1 VAAKLLVVTR
11 SRALSHVLVMY
22 QAQYDPDAEVDKPH
36 RCQKY
41 RQFAAF
47 SDLEHVQIH
56 SDQHQAKADEHPG
69 SNNLNSHFPSVC
81 KQSSRMMDLSTIAN
95 CVGCYYRNHEKNGNE
110 YRNGPGIFDE
120 KFDELGHDVTFIL
133 LTNSTRAFSADSRGH

>member
-1 VAAKLLVVTR
+1 VTAKLLVVTR

-69 SNNLNSHFPSVC
+69 SNNLNSHFSERLQTI
-81 KQSSRMMDLSTIAN
+81 QSDNGLSTIAN
-95 CVGCYYRNHEKNGNE
+95 CVGCYYRNHERRTVTSIAMGQE
-110 YRNGPGIFDE
+110 YLTRNS
-120 KFDELGHDVTFIL
+120 
-133 LTNSTRAFSADSRGH
+133 TNSA

>member
-1 VAAKLLVVTR
+1 VTAKLLVVTC

-22 QAQYDPDAEVDKPH
+22 QAQYGPDAEVDKPH

-69 SNNLNSHFPSVC
+69 SNNLNSHFSERLQTI
-81 KQSSRMMDLSTIAN
+81 QSDNGFIYDCELCRLLLSQ
-95 CVGCYYRNHEKNGNE
+95 
-110 YRNGPGIFDE
+110 
-120 KFDELGHDVTFIL
+120 
-133 LTNSTRAFSADSRGH
+133 S